1 MASKESILGT
11 DYGLKFVCDSRSRQR
26 KATPP
31 QEAGGERGT
40 EKSWKPGGV
49 IPMS

>member
-1 MASKESILGT
+1 MKFAGDSK
-11 DYGLKFVCDSRSRQR
+11 SRQR

-49 IPMS
+49 ILMS